1 MQILVDADAC
11 PTVIRDI
18 IIRAAIKREVK
29 TLFVANHIF
38 PVGNSSWV
46 SLYQVPRGFDEAD
59 NEIVQRVEPGDLVI
73 TSDIPL
79 AADVLEK
86 GGHVITSRGERYTS
100 GNIKQRLQMRDFM
113 ETMRSSAT
121 EQPGGPPALSQVD
134 RKAFSDQ
141 FDRII
146 TRELSKRADLG

>member
-46 SLYQVPRGFDEAD
+46 SLYQYRGFNEAD
-59 NEIVQRVEPGDLVI
+59 NEIVQRWSPVI
-73 TSDIPL
+73 WS
-79 AADVLEK
+79 
-86 GGHVITSRGERYTS
+86 
-100 GNIKQRLQMRDFM
+100 
-113 ETMRSSAT
+113 
-121 EQPGGPPALSQVD
+121 
-134 RKAFSDQ
+134 
-141 FDRII
+141 
-146 TRELSKRADLG
+146 

>member
-1 MQILVDADAC
+1 M
-11 PTVIRDI
+11 
-18 IIRAAIKREVK
+18 
-29 TLFVANHIF
+29 
-38 PVGNSSWV
+38 
-46 SLYQVPRGFDEAD
+46 
-59 NEIVQRVEPGDLVI
+59 EPGDLGI

-79 AADVLEK
+79 AADVREK

-121 EQPGGPPALSQVD
+121 EQQGGPPALSQVD